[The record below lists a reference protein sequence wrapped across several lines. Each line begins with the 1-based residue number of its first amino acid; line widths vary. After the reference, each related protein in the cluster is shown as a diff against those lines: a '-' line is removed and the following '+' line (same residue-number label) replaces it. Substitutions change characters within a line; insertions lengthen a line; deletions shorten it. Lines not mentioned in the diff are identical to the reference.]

1 MLLYY
6 TRDIES
12 YAESSTWEKRQKRV
26 VETLLRDLGLQM
38 VVITSANILLAII
51 SHSLP
56 LQLQGRLRRGNG
68 YDDHMANVCHKEI
81 VNFGLDKRLFQ
92 KAKKNVMG
100 KECLVY
106 KGHR

>member
-1 MLLYY
+1 MGEK
-6 TRDIES
+6 TEK
-12 YAESSTWEKRQKRV
+12 SSRNSPERSRTADGGHHLCQYSI
-26 VETLLRDLGLQM
+26 G
-38 VVITSANILLAII
+38 II

-56 LQLQGRLRRGNG
+56 LQLQGRLRGGNG